1 MSRAL
6 YVAGCCLLLA
16 VPATAQLKA
25 PNKRPKLAAGA
36 DTNDARQYYDY
47 GIEQLRRDP
56 GNAANAF
63 YWATRINPGFAEALY
78 ARRVALLLDQPNRLM
93 RYWAGDQR
101 TLQSK
106 DIRQIDSLYYRALVQ
121 NPFLYERYERAIFD
135 AMIKKYAEDYV
146 GPGNS
151 GAQEVEYY
159 IQTYVRQQGPGT
171 MASIAY
177 ADGNF
182 DDALKYWASAIK
194 GTKEKAGYRIRR
206 GKLFFQLGQ
215 VDSAFAEFTLALEEL
230 RKRDKKD
237 LVFVYESKAL
247 LEQALGMIAERHD
260 SLTTA
265 REAYGRALQEDL
277 SYYPAHVHLGFLAL
291 TMKDTATALNEMDL
305 AVQIG
310 GDEPQLRYMYGYT
323 LGTAHKY
330 AEAETQLKKA
340 AELEP
345 LYAMPHAI
353 LGQLYEEQN
362 KSDDALKAYREY
374 LVRAARSDPRREQVL
389 ARVTA
394 LSSGKPGGALQ

>member
-1 MSRAL
+1 MHRVW
-6 YVAGCCLLLA
+6 YVASCCLLLA
-16 VPATAQLKA
+16 LTASAQLKA
-25 PNKRPKLAAGA
+25 PSKRPKLAAGA

-56 GNAANAF
+56 GTAADAF
-63 YWATRINPGFAEALY
+63 YWAARINPGFAEALY

-106 DIRQIDSLYYRALVQ
+106 DIRQIDSLYFRALVQ

-182 DDALKYWASAIK
+182 EEALKYWASAIK
-194 GTKEKAGYRIRR
+194 GTKEKAAYRIRR
-206 GKLFFQLGQ
+206 GKLFFQLGE
-215 VDSAFAEFTLALEEL
+215 VDSAYTEFSLALEEL

-237 LVFVYESKAL
+237 LVYVYESKAL

-260 SLTTA
+260 SVTAA
-265 REAYGRALQEDL
+265 REAYGRALEEDL

-305 AVQIG
+305 AVQIR
-310 GDEPQLRYMYGYT
+310 GDEPQLRYMYGFT
-323 LGTAHKY
+323 LATAHKY
-330 AEAETQLKKA
+330 AEAETQLRKA
-340 AELEP
+340 AEIEP

-362 KSDDALKAYREY
+362 KPDEALKSYKEY
-374 LVRAARSDPRREQVL
+374 LVRAALSDARRNQVQ
-389 ARVTA
+389 ARLTA
-394 LSSGKPGGALQ
+394 LSSGKAGGGLQ